1 MMPGL
6 IPCYYRIAY
15 VIMGELFRS
24 RARASPSAFQQR
36 RPGGTAVPTNIRHAL
51 HKKYGVDLGP
61 IYYLAFFSL
70 CLSAIIFFT
79 IPMSFAD
86 QTRDQCEKCCRS
98 SEQDEYYYEQCRL
111 KCFRNPN
118 HCADQKS
125 QPEAREET
133 AQPSPPP
140 RARVRPPAVAPGSTP
155 PRVMGS
161 PPSAPGAVGPPPG
174 GPVMTGPPAAAQRP
188 PAQQPT
194 GAQPGMTPR
203 QASQRGMLVFPSPL
217 NLAPG
222 RESEAAGQILSL
234 NGISPQHPN
243 YRAGVQ
249 AIAAILQ
256 NFARNNPS
264 GGSLPTDDMQQVII
278 QLK

>member
-1 MMPGL
+1 VLMKASYGLRKKHYAGVGL
-6 IPCYYRIAY
+6 IYYETL
-15 VIMGELFRS
+15 VFLF
-24 RARASPSAFQQR
+24 A
-36 RPGGTAVPTNIRHAL
+36 
-51 HKKYGVDLGP
+51 
-61 IYYLAFFSL
+61 
-70 CLSAIIFFT
+70 SAIILFVT
-79 IPMSFAD
+79 SPSFAS
-86 QTRDQCEKCCRS
+86 QTRDQCEQCCKNS
-98 SEQDEYYYEQCRL
+98 IQDEYYSEQCRL

-125 QPEAREET
+125 QPEAREEN
-133 AQPSPPP
+133 AQP

-155 PRVMGS
+155 PRVS
-161 PPSAPGAVGPPPG
+161 GPPPG
-174 GPVMTGPPAAAQRP
+174 GPVMTGPPAAAHRP
-188 PAQQPT
+188 PAQPPN
-194 GAQPGMTPR
+194 GAQHGLSPR

-249 AIAAILQ
+249 AITAILQ

-264 GGSLPTDDMQQVII
+264 GGSLPTDDLQKVII